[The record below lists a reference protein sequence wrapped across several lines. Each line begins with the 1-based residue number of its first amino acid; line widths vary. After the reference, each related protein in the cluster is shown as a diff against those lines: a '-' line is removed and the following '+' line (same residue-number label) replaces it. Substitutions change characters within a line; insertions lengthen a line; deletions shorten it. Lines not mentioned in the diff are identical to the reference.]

1 MEQLDY
7 DYLAKLVKKT
17 KEGDSNAFAELYAAT
32 YKNQY
37 RFAYQYVKDP
47 YLAQDILQDLYIV
60 VLKNIQS
67 LKNPRFFVSW
77 LHQICFRLCFDAAKK
92 AKKEA
97 EELVYEDLSQ
107 RMPYPPPQKKG
118 TDPTQNPEHKLLLD
132 DQKITI
138 METVLSLPPQYAQAI
153 IMRYYNNMGIDEISE
168 AMVCSRSTT
177 KRRIKKA
184 QELLESLLENQKGG
198 IGLD

>member
-17 KEGDSNAFAELYAAT
+17 KEGDSNAFAELYTAT

-37 RFAYQYVKDP
+37 RFAYQYVKDSF
-47 YLAQDILQDLYIV
+47 LAQDILQDLYIV

-107 RMPYPPPQKKG
+107 A
-118 TDPTQNPEHKLLLD
+118 DA
-132 DQKITI
+132 
-138 METVLSLPPQYAQAI
+138 LPPHTHKEQILPGTRNTSFFWTTRKSPLWRRSFPCLLNMPKPLLCVTTTTWAL
-153 IMRYYNNMGIDEISE
+153 MRFLRQWTAAAVPLS
-168 AMVCSRSTT
+168 AVL
-177 KRRIKKA
+177 RRPK
-184 QELLESLLENQKGG
+184 NF
-198 IGLD
+198 

>member
-7 DYLAKLVKKT
+7 NYLAKLVKKT
-17 KEGDSNAFAELYAAT
+17 KEGDSNAFAELYTAT

-37 RFAYQYVKDP
+37 RFAYQYVKDS

-92 AKKEA
+92 QKKQA
-97 EELVYEDLSQ
+97 EELAYEDISQ
-107 RMPYPPPQKKG
+107 VDVPPSKE
-118 TDPTQNPEHKLLLD
+118 TDSFQNPEHKVLLE
-132 DQKITI
+132 DQQITI
-138 METVLSLPPQYAQAI
+138 METVLSLPPQYAQTI
-153 IMRYYNNMGIDEISE
+153 IMRYYNNMGIEEISE
-168 AMVCSRSTT
+168 AMDCSRSTT

>member
-1 MEQLDY
+1 
-7 DYLAKLVKKT
+7 
-17 KEGDSNAFAELYAAT
+17 
-32 YKNQY
+32 
-37 RFAYQYVKDP
+37 
-47 YLAQDILQDLYIV
+47 
-60 VLKNIQS
+60 
-67 LKNPRFFVSW
+67 
-77 LHQICFRLCFDAAKK
+77 
-92 AKKEA
+92 
-97 EELVYEDLSQ
+97 
-107 RMPYPPPQKKG
+107 MPYPPPHTQG
-118 TDPTQNPEHKLLLD
+118 TDPTRNPEHKLLLD

-168 AMVCSRSTT
+168 AMDCSRSTT

>member
-17 KEGDSNAFAELYAAT
+17 KEGDSNAFAELYTAT

-37 RFAYQYVKDP
+37 RFAYQYVKDS

-107 RMPYPPPQKKG
+107 ADALPPPHTQG
-118 TDPTQNPEHKLLLD
+118 TDPTRNPEHKLLLD

-168 AMVCSRSTT
+168 AMDCSRSTT

>member
-17 KEGDSNAFAELYAAT
+17 KGGNSNAFAELYAAT
-32 YKNQY
+32 YKQQY

-60 VLKNIQS
+60 VLKNIQT

-77 LHQICFRLCFDAAKK
+77 LHQICFRICFDAAKK
-92 AKKEA
+92 QKKQA
-97 EELVYEDLSQ
+97 QELVYEDMEQVEALAS
-107 RMPYPPPQKKG
+107 PPK
-118 TDPTQNPEHKLLLD
+118 TDASQNPEHKVLLE
-132 DQKITI
+132 DQQITI
-138 METVLSLPPQYAQAI
+138 METVLSLPPQYAQVI

-168 AMVCSRSTT
+168 AMDCSRSTT

-184 QELLESLLENQKGG
+184 KELLENLLESQKGG
-198 IGLD
+198 LHLD

>member
-17 KEGDSNAFAELYAAT
+17 KGGDNNAFAELYAAT
-32 YKNQY
+32 YKQQY

-60 VLKNIQS
+60 VLRNIQT

-92 AKKEA
+92 AKKQA
-97 EELVYEDLSQ
+97 EELVYEDMKQVEALA
-107 RMPYPPPQKKG
+107 PPPKKYFCPKSG
-118 TDPTQNPEHKLLLD
+118 TQGH
-132 DQKITI
+132 
-138 METVLSLPPQYAQAI
+138 S
-153 IMRYYNNMGIDEISE
+153 
-168 AMVCSRSTT
+168 
-177 KRRIKKA
+177 
-184 QELLESLLENQKGG
+184 GG
-198 IGLD
+198 PAD

>member
-17 KEGDSNAFAELYAAT
+17 KEGDSNAFAELYTAT

-37 RFAYQYVKDP
+37 RFAYQYVKDSF
-47 YLAQDILQDLYIV
+47 LAQDILQDLYIV

-107 RMPYPPPQKKG
+107 ADALPPPTHTRNRSYPEPG
-118 TDPTQNPEHKLLLD
+118 TQASSGRPENHHYGDGPFPASSICPSHYYALL
-132 DQKITI
+132 Q
-138 METVLSLPPQYAQAI
+138 QH
-153 IMRYYNNMGIDEISE
+153 GH
-168 AMVCSRSTT
+168 
-177 KRRIKKA
+177 
-184 QELLESLLENQKGG
+184 
-198 IGLD
+198 

>member
-17 KEGDSNAFAELYAAT
+17 KGGDNNAFAELYAAT
-32 YKNQY
+32 YKQQY

-60 VLKNIQS
+60 VLRNIQT

-92 AKKEA
+92 AKKQA
-97 EELVYEDLSQ
+97 EELVYEDMKQVEALA
-107 RMPYPPPQKKG
+107 PPQKNISA
-118 TDPTQNPEHKLLLD
+118 QNPEHKVILRTSRLTLWKRSSPCPLNMPKPLLCVTTTTWALMRFLR
-132 DQKITI
+132 QWTAAA
-138 METVLSLPPQYAQAI
+138 VPQ
-153 IMRYYNNMGIDEISE
+153 N
-168 AMVCSRSTT
+168 VVSRRPKSF
-177 KRRIKKA
+177 
-184 QELLESLLENQKGG
+184 
-198 IGLD
+198 